1 MVSASG
7 ATADELELAD
17 YLRIMRRRWLWIL
30 VPAVAV
36 CALATALTAA
46 QSPSWSAS
54 AQVSVGGSAAQE
66 AISGRGSSGAAGVR
80 ELSNEVDLAA
90 SDQVRQEVTNR
101 LGTTPDVDIAAA
113 ESSDAILFTAT
124 ASSAEAAAEAANTWA
139 EVYVDTKRQDAI
151 DSIDSAVEAFQTDL
165 ADFRAERTRIR
176 KPIDDLED
184 QLAGEDLTDAE
195 RSVLEG
201 QLARLQSD
209 LEPDLNV
216 VDAKVEAVAA
226 SIAELQLNSRLA
238 AAGAARVVQ
247 VAAPPQHP
255 TNASLERNLLLGLVI
270 GLILGAAVAL
280 LVENLDRTIKGPDD
294 VAALGLPLLGGIPEP
309 ARPLEEGEL
318 ALATLRHPRSPVAEA
333 YQKVRTAVEFAL
345 LGREINSLLITSPD
359 QGEGKTTSAANLA
372 WAMSAVDHRVALIDV
387 DFRRPRIHR
396 IFECPL
402 QPGLS
407 DYLRSGVPLDQLA
420 VRVGTPGSR
429 NLVVIPTGALPP
441 NPGEFV
447 ASPAFAAVIRDLEQ
461 QADLVILDAPPV
473 GPVSDPVSIGRIVD
487 AVIVVA
493 RSGRTTRDQ
502 LRDTV
507 DSLRQVGADVI
518 GVCLVGVA
526 SSEYGSYYGS
536 DDGDDRAGGHAR
548 PGRPAGAG
556 RSTVDLTS
564 PPAPSGATLLSD
576 RRAATHPSPN
586 GR

>member
-1 MVSASG
+1 MVSSSG
-7 ATADELELAD
+7 AIADELELAD

-36 CALATALTAA
+36 CALAAALTATR
-46 QSPSWSAS
+46 SPSWTTS

-66 AISGRGSSGAAGVR
+66 AINGSASGAASVR

-90 SDQVRQEVTNR
+90 SDQVRQGVVDR
-101 LGTTPDVDIAAA
+101 LGFEPDVDIAAA

-124 ASSAEAAAEAANTWA
+124 APTAEMAAAAANTWA
-139 EVYVDTKRQDAI
+139 EVYVETKRQDAI
-151 DSIDSAVEAFQTDL
+151 DSIDGAVEAFQADL
-165 ADFRAERTRIR
+165 ADFRAERIKIR
-176 KPIDDLED
+176 QPIDDLED
-184 QLAGEDLTDAE
+184 QLAGDLPDEE

-201 QLARLQSD
+201 QLARLQND

-226 SIAELQLNSRLA
+226 SIAELQLSSRLA

-247 VAAPPQHP
+247 VAAPPQSP
-255 TNASLERNLLLGLVI
+255 ANASLERNLLLGLVI

-309 ARPLEEGEL
+309 GRPLEDGEL

-359 QGEGKTTSAANLA
+359 QGEGKSTSAANLA

-473 GPVSDPVSIGRIVD
+473 GPVSDPVSLGRIVD

-536 DDGDDRAGGHAR
+536 DGDGDGDPTR
-548 PGRPAGAG
+548 G
-556 RSTVDLTS
+556 RSGSLATGRHTIDLTS
-564 PPAPSGATLLSD
+564 PPAPSGATLLSS
-576 RRAATHPSPN
+576 RRHPHPSPD

>member
-1 MVSASG
+1 MVSSSG
-7 ATADELELAD
+7 AVADELELAD

-30 VPAVAV
+30 VPAIAV
-36 CALATALTAA
+36 CALATALTAT

-66 AISGRGSSGAAGVR
+66 AISGRTSGAAGVR

-90 SDQVRQEVTNR
+90 SDQVRQEVENR
-101 LGTTPDVDIAAA
+101 LGFSPDVDIAAA

-124 ASSAEAAAEAANTWA
+124 APTAEAAASAANTWA
-139 EVYVDTKRQDAI
+139 DVYVETKRQDAI
-151 DSIDSAVEAFQTDL
+151 DSIDGAVEAFQTDL
-165 ADFRAERTRIR
+165 ADLRTERTRIR

-184 QLAGEDLTDAE
+184 QLAGDVTDEE
-195 RSVLEG
+195 RAVLEG
-201 QLARLQSD
+201 QLTRLQND

-216 VDAKVEAVAA
+216 VDAKVQAVAG

-309 ARPLEEGEL
+309 ARPLEDGDL

-407 DYLRSGVPLDQLA
+407 DNLRSGVPLDQLA

-447 ASPAFAAVIRDLEQ
+447 ASPAFAALIRDLER

-473 GPVSDPVSIGRIVD
+473 GPVSDPVSMGRIVD

-536 DDGDDRAGGHAR
+536 DDDDESDGRARR
-548 PGRPAGAG
+548 PRSMETGRPAI
-556 RSTVDLTS
+556 DLTS
-564 PPAPSGATLLSD
+564 PPSPSGATLLSPRQ
-576 RRAATHPSPN
+576 RRSQPSPY

>member
-1 MVSASG
+1 MVSSSG
-7 ATADELELAD
+7 ALADELELAD

-36 CALATALTAA
+36 CTLATAVTATR
-46 QSPSWSAS
+46 SPTWSAS

-66 AISGRGSSGAAGVR
+66 AISGGASGAAGVR
-80 ELSNEVDLAA
+80 ELSNEVDLAL
-90 SDQVRQEVTNR
+90 SDQVRQEVASR
-101 LGTTPDVDIAAA
+101 LGFTPDVDIAAA

-124 ASSAEAAAEAANTWA
+124 APTAEAAATAANTWA
-139 EVYVDTKRQDAI
+139 DVYVETKRQDAI
-151 DSIDSAVEAFQTDL
+151 DSIDGAVEAFQADL
-165 ADFRAERTRIR
+165 ADFRAERMEIR
-176 KPIDDLED
+176 KPIDDLDD
-184 QLAGEDLTDAE
+184 QLAGDITEEE

-201 QLARLQSD
+201 QLARLEND

-255 TNASLERNLLLGLVI
+255 TNASMERNLLLGLVI

-309 ARPLEEGEL
+309 GRPLDDGDL

-402 QPGLS
+402 EPGLS
-407 DYLRSGVPLDQLA
+407 DNLRSGVPLDKLA

-473 GPVSDPVSIGRIVD
+473 GPVSDAVSIGRIVD

-502 LRDTV
+502 LRETV

-526 SSEYGSYYGS
+526 SSEYGSYYGK
-536 DDGDDRAGGHAR
+536 DRDRDSTRPPRSLETGR
-548 PGRPAGAG
+548 PG
-556 RSTVDLTS
+556 VDLTS
-564 PPAPSGATLLSD
+564 PPATSGATLLSP
-576 RRAATHPSPN
+576 RRRPSRPSPN

>member
-7 ATADELELAD
+7 ATAHELDLAD
-17 YLRIMRRRWLWIL
+17 YLRIMRRRWLWII
-30 VPAVAV
+30 VPAATV
-36 CALATALTAA
+36 CVLAGALSAA
-46 QSPSWSAS
+46 QSPSWSAT
-54 AQVSVGGSAAQE
+54 AQVSLGGSAAQE
-66 AISGRGSSGAAGVR
+66 AISGGSGGASIR
-80 ELSNEVDLAA
+80 ELSNEVDLAV
-90 SDQVRQEVTNR
+90 SDQVRQEVAGR
-101 LGTTPDVDIAAA
+101 LGGHVPAVHIAPAGA
-113 ESSDAILFTAT
+113 SDAIIFTAT
-124 ASSAEAAAEAANTWA
+124 ASNAQAAADAANTWA
-139 EVYVDTKRQDAI
+139 DVYVEAKRQDAI
-151 DSIDSAVEAFQTDL
+151 DSIDSTVSAFQQDL
-165 ADFRAERTRIR
+165 TDFREERVRIR

-184 QLAGEDLTDAE
+184 RLAATSDEAE
-195 RSVLEG
+195 RAVLEG
-201 QLARLQSD
+201 QLARLESD

-216 VDAKVEAVAA
+216 VDAKVQAVAS
-226 SIAELQLNSRLA
+226 SIAELQLSSRLA

-270 GLILGAAVAL
+270 GLILGAAAAL

-294 VAALGLPLLGGIPEP
+294 IAALGLPLLGGIPEP
-309 ARPLEEGEL
+309 ARPLEEGDL

-407 DYLRSGVPLDQLA
+407 DNLRSGVPLEQLA

-447 ASPAFAAVIRDLEQ
+447 ASPAFAAVIRDLEH

-536 DDGDDRAGGHAR
+536 DDDGGRAGGHSR
-548 PGRPAGAG
+548 SGHPLGTGRA
-556 RSTVDLTS
+556 TVDLTS
-564 PPAPSGATLLSD
+564 PPAPDGATLLSD
-576 RRAATHPSPN
+576 RRAAANPSPK

>member
-7 ATADELELAD
+7 AVADELELAD
-17 YLRIMRRRWLWIL
+17 YLRIMRRRWLWIV

-36 CALATALTAA
+36 CALATALTAT

-66 AISGRGSSGAAGVR
+66 AISGGGPSGAAGVR

-90 SDQVRQEVTNR
+90 SDQVREEVANR

-124 ASSAEAAAEAANTWA
+124 APTADAASDAANTWA
-139 EVYVDTKRQDAI
+139 DVYVETKRQDAI
-151 DSIDSAVEAFQTDL
+151 DSIDSAVEAFQSDL
-165 ADFRAERTRIR
+165 ADLRTERTTIR
-176 KPIDDLED
+176 KPLDDLED
-184 QLAGEDLTDAE
+184 KLAGDLTDEDRA
-195 RSVLEG
+195 VLEG
-201 QLARLQSD
+201 QLTRLQND

-216 VDAKVEAVAA
+216 VDAKVDAVAA
-226 SIAELQLNSRLA
+226 SIAELQLSSRLA

-294 VAALGLPLLGGIPEP
+294 IAALGLPLLGGIPEP
-309 ARPLEEGEL
+309 ARPLEDGEL

-407 DYLRSGVPLDQLA
+407 DYLRTGVPLEQLA

-447 ASPAFAAVIRDLEQ
+447 ASPTFAAVIRDLEQ

-473 GPVSDPVSIGRIVD
+473 GPVSDAVSIGRIVD

-502 LRDTV
+502 LRATV

-526 SSEYGSYYGS
+526 SSEYGSYYGN
-536 DDGDDRAGGHAR
+536 DDQAEAGPAR
-548 PGRPAGAG
+548 TAPALGTSRPV
-556 RSTVDLTS
+556 VDLTS
-564 PPAPSGATLLSD
+564 PPAPTAATLLSN
-576 RRAATHPSPN
+576 RGPAGHPSPN
-586 GR
+586 AP

>member
-1 MVSASG
+1 MVSSSG
-7 ATADELELAD
+7 AIADELELAD
-17 YLRIMRRRWLWIL
+17 YLRIMRRRWLWIV

-36 CALATALTAA
+36 CALATALTAT

-66 AISGRGSSGAAGVR
+66 AINGGGPSGAAGVR

-90 SDQVRQEVTNR
+90 SDQVRQEVVNR
-101 LGTTPDVDIAAA
+101 LGTTPHVDIAAA

-124 ASSAEAAAEAANTWA
+124 APTADAAAEAANTWA
-139 EVYVDTKRQDAI
+139 DVYVETKRQDAI
-151 DSIDSAVEAFQTDL
+151 DSIDGAVEAFQSDL
-165 ADFRAERTRIR
+165 ADLRAERTTIR

-184 QLAGEDLTDAE
+184 ELAGDITDEE
-195 RSVLEG
+195 RAVLEG
-201 QLARLQSD
+201 QLARLEND
-209 LEPDLNV
+209 LEPDLSV
-216 VDAKVEAVAA
+216 VDAKVEAVAG
-226 SIAELQLNSRLA
+226 SIAELQLNARLA

-255 TNASLERNLLLGLVI
+255 TNAFLERNLLLGLVI

-294 VAALGLPLLGGIPEP
+294 IAALGLPLLGGIPEP
-309 ARPLEEGEL
+309 ARPLEDAEL

-407 DYLRSGVPLDQLA
+407 DYLRTGIPLDQLA

-447 ASPAFAAVIRDLEQ
+447 ASPTFAAVIRDLEQ

-473 GPVSDPVSIGRIVD
+473 GPVSDAVSIGRIVD

-502 LRDTV
+502 LRTTV

-526 SSEYGSYYGS
+526 SSEYGSYYGN
-536 DDGDDRAGGHAR
+536 DDEGQTGRAR
-548 PGRPAGAG
+548 PAPALGTSRPV
-556 RSTVDLTS
+556 VDLTS
-564 PPAPSGATLLSD
+564 PPAPSAARLLSH
-576 RRAATHPSPN
+576 RRPTNHPSPN
-586 GR
+586 TQ